1 MYSFTC
7 LILVYINPKK
17 YAPTYVF
24 TCTFTKNKSLYHL
37 VLTYIPK
44 TYFSFGRLIC
54 MPKMAKPK
62 TPEMSSPLR
71 EEESEY
77 RNGLTHKLNFRS
89 GDCILT
95 FRFYITHLLIALFI
109 SLSNR
114 HHRCYCGC
122 LSYQKNTNL
131 GCVSVTRWQKYV

>member
-1 MYSFTC
+1 MHLRTYSHV
-7 LILVYINPKK
+7 ILQKIR
-17 YAPTYVF
+17 F
-24 TCTFTKNKSLYHL
+24 CTILYL
-37 VLTYIPK
+37 RTFQKPIFL
-44 TYFSFGRLIC
+44 FGRLIC

-95 FRFYITHLLIALFI
+95 FRFCITHLLIALFI

-122 LSYQKNTNL
+122 LSYQKNTNF
-131 GCVSVTRWQKYV
+131 GCVSVTRWRKYV